1 MEVGEYT
8 YGSQFIKLHKYGPEN
23 GVYDT
28 ADSKL
33 KIGKYCSIAPC
44 NIFLNENHRYDCVTT
59 FPFGL
64 TGLSKKRFKNVDKQ
78 LINSGALSKGNRDV
92 IIGNDV
98 WIGHNSSIMPG
109 VTIGHGA
116 VIAGLSHVVKDV
128 APYSIVGGNPAKHIK
143 YRFSEEQ
150 IAKLLQI
157 QWWNWETDKVND
169 YLPLIM
175 NENIDEFIKKAQEN
189 SV

>member
-8 YGSQFIKLHKYGPEN
+8 YGSELIKLHKYGPEN
-23 GVYDT
+23 GVCDS

-44 NIFLNENHRYDCVTT
+44 NIFLNENHRYDWVTT

-64 TGLSKKRFKNVDKQ
+64 TRLSKKRFKNVDKQ
-78 LINSGALSKGNRDV
+78 LINSGALSKGNGNV

-98 WIGHNSSIMPG
+98 WIGYNASIMSG

-116 VIAGLSHVVKDV
+116 VIAGSAHVVKDI

-157 QWWNWETDKVND
+157 QWWDWPVRKINQH
-169 YLPLIM
+169 LPVLM
-175 NENIDEFIKKAQEN
+175 SNNIDEFIKKALEN
-189 SV
+189 